1 MRSHLFLL
9 TLQFTFCS
17 LLSLA
22 QIASSIEGII
32 TDNLGAPVAGVT
44 IALLQAGD
52 TNRIT
57 AESNSTGN
65 YKFPNLIPGTYRL
78 VIAVPGLEPF
88 SSDNIELKSQS
99 KVRANIEVRPN
110 KEQAPSTLKQ
120 APNLADLQAAV
131 AAKPDDLQARLQLSQ
146 ARLQARD
153 TEGAKLPLQEFIK
166 AHPEAIPPRLALA
179 QLQLALAEWD
189 NAMNSG
195 KQVLA
200 LKPNE
205 LSGRLIVSSAM
216 IGMRQFPQLRP
227 YLEETLKLYPTSN
240 DARYQL
246 SLISLQEKKLDEAE
260 KLYQAMYHSDPPDIR
275 GLLGLTEILT
285 LQGKVDE
292 ALTTLK
298 KEIDQHPQVLE
309 LKVAYGNLA
318 VRANKVQ
325 EGLTY
330 YKQVFDKAP
339 NDASIN
345 LRMGLAFRQIGDV
358 QNAVEYLSR
367 AVNLLPNDPAPL
379 TELAMLFH
387 TTGNVGRARPLY
399 EKILTLQPD
408 NEIALNNLASLLSE
422 DGSDINRAL
431 QLADRAKKKSPNDPN
446 IADTL
451 GTIYLKRGFPS
462 LAIDLFLDLVKNFP
476 KHPNAPTFNY
486 HLGMSYAQ
494 KGDKAEAKTALEAA
508 LKLKPDEKLATEIQA
523 LLEKQE

>member
-1 MRSHLFLL
+1 MRSHLFQLI
-9 TLQFTFCS
+9 FNCIFCWA
-17 LLSLA
+17 LALA
-22 QIASSIEGII
+22 QPASSIEGITTDI
-32 TDNLGAPVAGVT
+32 TGAPVSGVT
-44 IALLQAGD
+44 IVLVQAGD
-52 TNRIT
+52 TKRVSV
-57 AESNSTGN
+57 ESDAKGN
-65 YKFPNLIPGTYRL
+65 YKFSDLTPGTYRL
-78 VIAVPGLEPF
+78 VVSVPGLEPF
-88 SSDNIELKSQS
+88 ASDTIELKPQAAI
-99 KVRANIEVRPN
+99 RANLEIRRN
-110 KEQAPSTLKQ
+110 AEQAAKPQ
-120 APNLADLQAAV
+120 QIAQNLAGLQAAV
-131 AAKPDDLQARLQLSQ
+131 ASKPDDFQARLQLSQ
-146 ARLQARD
+146 ALLQARD
-153 TEGAKLPLQEFIK
+153 TEGARLQLQEFIK
-166 AHPEAIPPRLALA
+166 GHPDAIPPRLALA
-179 QLQLALAEWD
+179 QLQVALAEWD

-195 KQVLA
+195 KQVLS

-205 LSGRLIVSSAM
+205 VSGRLVVSSAF
-216 IGMRQFPQLRP
+216 IGMRQFSQARQ

-246 SLISLQEKKLDEAE
+246 SLISLQEKKPDEAE

-275 GLLGLTEILT
+275 GLLGLSEILT

-298 KEIDQHPQVLE
+298 KEIDQHPQALE

-345 LRMGLAFRQIGDV
+345 LRMGIAFRQIGDV

-367 AVNLLPNDPAPL
+367 AVNLLPNDPAAL
-379 TELAMLFH
+379 TELAILFH

-431 QLADRAKKKSPNDPN
+431 QLADRAKKKNPNDPN

-508 LKLKPDEKLATEIQA
+508 LKLKPDEKLATEIKA